1 MIRAIAIDDEPKAL
15 SIIRHHAAKT
25 TVLELVKSFNDPIEA
40 LNFLNTH
47 EIDLIFLDIN
57 MPKLSGFDLLSKL
70 DHQPLVIIT
79 SAYAEYG
86 VKSYAFEVVDYLLK
100 PFELE
105 QFTRALD
112 KVIARL
118 TQSNGHK
125 SILLRD
131 GYDQVLVQTA
141 EIIYIKS
148 DGNYLDVFLETKK
161 LSPRMTFTELLNL
174 LPKAHFARVHNSYVV
189 NLSKV
194 EKLQTSALQ
203 LGDHTIPVS
212 NSYKSLVETKLKS

>member
-25 TVLELVKSFNDPIEA
+25 SALELVKAFNDPIQA
-40 LNFLNTH
+40 LHFLNTH

-57 MPKLSGFDLLSKL
+57 MPKLSGFDLLSQL
-70 DHQPLVIIT
+70 DRQPLVVIT

-86 VKSYAFEVVDYLLK
+86 VKSYTFEVVDYLLK

-105 QFTRALD
+105 QFARAID
-112 KVIARL
+112 KALARHTL
-118 TQSNGHK
+118 TSGHK

-141 EIIYIKS
+141 EINYIKS
-148 DGNYLDVFLETKK
+148 DGNYLDVFMETKK

-174 LPKAHFARVHNSYVV
+174 LPEAHFARVHNSYVV
-189 NLSKV
+189 NLNKV
-194 EKLQTSALQ
+194 QKLQTGALQ
-203 LGDHTIPVS
+203 LGEHTIPVS
-212 NSYKSLVETKLKS
+212 NSYKSLVEAKLKS

>member
-1 MIRAIAIDDEPKAL
+1 MIRAVAIDDEPKAL
-15 SIIRHHAAKT
+15 SIIRNHASKT
-25 TVLELVKSFNDPIEA
+25 TVIELVKTFNNPFEA
-40 LNFLNTH
+40 LNFLNAN
-47 EIDLIFLDIN
+47 EVDLIFLDIN
-57 MPKLSGFDLLSKL
+57 MPKLSGFDLLGKL
-70 DHQPLVIIT
+70 DRQPLVVIT

-105 QFTRALD
+105 QFTGALD
-112 KVIARL
+112 KVVGRL

-131 GYDQVLVQTA
+131 GYEQVVIQTA
-141 EIIYIKS
+141 EINYVKS

-161 LSPRMTFTELLNL
+161 LSPRMTFSDLLNL
-174 LPKAHFARVHNSYVV
+174 LPEAHFVRVHNSYVV

-194 EKLQTSALQ
+194 EKLQTGSLQ
-203 LGDHTIPVS
+203 LGGQIIPVS
-212 NSYKSLVETKLKS
+212 NSYKSFFETKIKS